1 MRPRAYYAV
10 FNDGRV
16 TAIIKG
22 AMEARKLSPHRAYKP
37 FKTRLDAEEYAAWHN
52 HDQQQREAAERAAI
66 RARIAAK
73 ASTRT

>member
-10 FNDGRV
+10 YNDGRV

-22 AMEARKLSPHRAYKP
+22 AMEARKLSPHRAYRP
-37 FKTRLDAEEYAAWHN
+37 FKSQLDAEEYAAWFN
-52 HDQQQREAAERAAI
+52 HDQQQREAASHAAI

-73 ASTRT
+73 SSTRT

>member
-16 TAIIKG
+16 TAVIKG
-22 AMEARKLSPHRAYKP
+22 AMEARKLSPHRGYKA
-37 FKTRLDAEEYAAWHN
+37 FKSQLAAEEFAAWFN
-52 HDQQQREAAERAAI
+52 HEQQQRDAAVHAAI
-66 RARIAAK
+66 RARMAAK